1 MVVTFNETMSDLG
14 EGIGALMTAI
24 VSPVLMLI
32 IGLGVGG
39 AVVALIAGSIKG
51 AKLR

>member
-1 MVVTFNETMSDLG
+1 MGVFATQMGDLG
-14 EGIGALMTAI
+14 DGIGSLLTAI

-39 AVVALIAGSIKG
+39 AIVALIHNSVKSV
-51 AKLR
+51 KVK